1 MKNVIILLLLFGNS
15 CSRYSSI
22 FSWRYVACVLGQA
35 KDKTYFY
42 EDHIKNIYDDNAS
55 DAFKESSV
63 FCMFIFM
70 LIMSFVYFTI
80 AACADR
86 CTTDISCVAY
96 HYDEETND
104 CLLIP
109 KVQDLSHI

>member
-1 MKNVIILLLLFGNS
+1 MRIMPQMHSRNPQYSV
-15 CSRYSSI
+15 CSY
-22 FSWRYVACVLGQA
+22 L
-35 KDKTYFY
+35 
-42 EDHIKNIYDDNAS
+42 
-55 DAFKESSV
+55 
-63 FCMFIFM
+63 